1 MSQPTAYFPTYNF
14 TQFQASHPSTP
25 LPAASLD
32 AELFGISTSL
42 TEVCTNLALIQRDD
56 GALANQSVGYDQLKS
71 GISIGLAVP
80 ATNWTTGTA
89 YVKDAIVYQNN
100 SIYSCLVSHTATV
113 FAADLASGYWVV
125 LINTGQYVNAAA
137 TSATQAATYAA
148 ALVDTSTTSL
158 AIATGAKSF
167 TCSAGKQFAVGQ
179 FMTAASASGPTNYMH
194 GQVTSYSGTTLV
206 LNVLD
211 VGGSGT
217 KNDWNLSISSPQG
230 PNGSVGALTNTHIF
244 VGSGSNIA
252 TDVAMSGDATMA
264 NTGALTITNSAVTL
278 AKIANAAANSKLLG
292 SGAAGAGAAYAEL
305 TLGTNLS
312 MSGTTLNAAGGGVVS
327 VKQQVFTSSGTY
339 TPSTGM
345 LYCIV
350 ESVDG
355 GGGGGGVKVA
365 SAANV
370 AVAGGG
376 YGGAY
381 GRTRLTAAQVGV
393 SQTVT
398 IGAGGTGGNST
409 GTSGSN
415 GGTTSLGV
423 LHVGSTG
430 GTGGAGSTNA
440 TTTDIQGEFV
450 SVIKYATADF
460 TVAGGTPSNG
470 LALASPLFCIGST
483 GGCSLW
489 GPPTGTATRK
499 VSGAFPGS
507 GGSAASTPGAGG
519 GGAASITTT
528 TGAAGADGCAG
539 RMLVTEFCSV

>member
-1 MSQPTAYFPTYNF
+1 
-14 TQFQASHPSTP
+14 
-25 LPAASLD
+25 
-32 AELFGISTSL
+32 
-42 TEVCTNLALIQRDD
+42 
-56 GALANQSVGYDQLKS
+56 
-71 GISIGLAVP
+71 
-80 ATNWTTGTA
+80 
-89 YVKDAIVYQNN
+89 
-100 SIYSCLVSHTATV
+100 
-113 FAADLASGYWVV
+113 
-125 LINTGQYVNAAA
+125 
-137 TSATQAATYAA
+137 
-148 ALVDTSTTSL
+148 
-158 AIATGAKSF
+158 
-167 TCSAGKQFAVGQ
+167 
-179 FMTAASASGPTNYMH
+179 MTAASAAAPTNYMH
-194 GQVTSYSGTTLV
+194 GQITSYSGTNLV

-292 SGAAGAGAAYAEL
+292 SGASGVGAAYSEL

-355 GGGGGGVKVA
+355 GAGGGGVKVA

-370 AVAGGG
+370 AVAQGG

-381 GRTRLTAAQVGV
+381 GRTRLTAAQIGV

-398 IGAGGTGGNST
+398 IGAGGAAGSIAGGD
-409 GTSGSN
+409 
-415 GGTTSLGV
+415 GGLGGATSLGS
-423 LHVGSTG
+423 LHVGNTATYG
-430 GTGGAGSTNA
+430 GGSTNA
-440 TTTDIQGEFV
+440 TTSQVSGEQQPSAGYV
-450 SVIKYATADF
+450 TANF
-460 TVAGGTPSNG
+460 TVRGGIGTNG
-470 LALASPLFCIGST
+470 FATASPLIGM
-483 GGCSLW
+483 GC
-489 GPPTGTATRK
+489 
-499 VSGAFPGS
+499 
-507 GGSAASTPGAGG
+507 G
-519 GGAASITTT
+519 GGASYFSTGYIGGTARVVSAVYAGRDGFTYGTGGSGALSLTST
-528 TGAAGADGCAG
+528 TGAVGGAGYPGV
-539 RMLVTEFCSV
+539 MIITEYCSV